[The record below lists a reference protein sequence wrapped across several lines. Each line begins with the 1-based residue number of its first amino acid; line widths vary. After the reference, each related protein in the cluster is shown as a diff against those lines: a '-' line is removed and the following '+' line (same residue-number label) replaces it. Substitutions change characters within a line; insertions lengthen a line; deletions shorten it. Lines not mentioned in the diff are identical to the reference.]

1 MAKKRSGMGKR
12 GLSALIEG
20 KQKAEKQIHEARI
33 EKLPI
38 TAIQPGTYQ
47 PRQQFE
53 EAALQDLAE
62 SIKQQGLVQ
71 PIVVKPMAD
80 EQYEIIAGER
90 RWRAA
95 QMAGLETVPVIIRQA
110 DNQETIAM
118 ALIENI
124 QREDLNPI
132 ETAMGLKRFMQE
144 FELTQKEVAEAVG
157 RSRTGVTNLL
167 RLLKLPQSIQ
177 DALHRGELTMG
188 HARAIITLPEN
199 LQLEI
204 VEKILQRGW
213 SVRETEAYV
222 QSLLVPTKGKVKKTN
237 KPQLPD
243 HLQQQQQ
250 RLSEQLGHPIKIN
263 HRPTGKGKIEIAYD
277 SEESLQTLLKSLVE
291 K

>member
-1 MAKKRSGMGKR
+1 MARRRGMGKR

-20 KQKAEKQIHEARI
+20 KQKAENKVSEARV
-33 EKLPI
+33 EKVPVE
-38 TAIQPGTYQ
+38 AIVPGAYQ
-47 PRQQFE
+47 PRQQFD

-71 PIVVKPMAD
+71 PIVVKTTGE

-95 QMAGLETVPVIIRQA
+95 QLAGLKSVPVIIRQA
-110 DNQETIAM
+110 DNQATIAM

-132 ETAMGLKRFMQE
+132 ETAMGLKQFMEE
-144 FELTQKEVAEAVG
+144 FALTQKEVAEAVG

-167 RLLKLPQSIQ
+167 RLLKLPQSVQ
-177 DALHRGELTMG
+177 DALHQEKLTMG
-188 HARAIITLPEN
+188 HARAIITLPEE

-204 VEKILQRGW
+204 AEKILQKGW

-222 QSLLVPTKGKVKKTN
+222 QSLLVSKGGKEKNKKQKPTIPESV
-237 KPQLPD
+237 QQ
-243 HLQQQQQ
+243 HQQQ
-250 RLSEQLGHPIKIN
+250 LSERLGHQVKIN
-263 HRPTGKGKIEIAYD
+263 HRPTGKGKIEIAYR
-277 SEESLQTLLKSLVE
+277 SEEELQALLSQLVNE
-291 K
+291 